1 MLAVLA
7 VLAVGLGVGLA
18 VGLGVVVGLAVGR
31 CFLLGSDLGP
41 GIGDNDTESILGDC
55 DI

>member
-1 MLAVLA
+1 
-7 VLAVGLGVGLA
+7 
-18 VGLGVVVGLAVGR
+18 
-31 CFLLGSDLGP
+31 LLGSDLGP